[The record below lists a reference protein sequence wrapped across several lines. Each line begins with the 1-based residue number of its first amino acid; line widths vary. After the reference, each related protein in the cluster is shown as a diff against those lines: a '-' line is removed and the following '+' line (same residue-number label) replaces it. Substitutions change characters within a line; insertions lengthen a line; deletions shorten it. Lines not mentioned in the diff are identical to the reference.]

1 MSGFRFQGAKLQTR
15 VGLLMLLSTWLA
27 DCPVAVTHFLSNS
40 ANVPYVSFTR
50 RDVDRYTL
58 LLQKVLLI
66 NLIMWVVLNFKNNK
80 SVSIFISRN
89 KLSLTLHQL
98 ISQVSS
104 SEGEELELIVQGLC
118 AFVLGLCMV
127 SNDDQNPAFTK

>member
-1 MSGFRFQGAKLQTR
+1 
-15 VGLLMLLSTWLA
+15 MLLSTWLA

-66 NLIMWVVLNFKNNK
+66 NFIMWVVLNFKNNK